1 MSRFLAASLLL
12 LSAAG
17 IAVAD
22 DTPRKGQMGDV
33 DLAILSGDRPVHVR
47 LRLTVEGKPLAQAWR
62 KHMQNWFQFLDLDG
76 NDLLDEKELSNAPL
90 PLSMLQILR
99 QGNFFFG
106 SGQGIQPGSL
116 GTERGATLAD
126 FMAYYMNNGAGPIS
140 FSPSQPFQDPQSQQL
155 FSQLDRDN
163 DGKLSK
169 AELDAAD
176 QLIRK
181 LDADDDETVSALEL
195 TGLNQNQLI
204 RFGGGAMMGM
214 PATPSAPQANV
225 FLLGSKGALQTVFER
240 LDKNSDGKLSAEEFA
255 IPEKLFKA
263 LDTDEDGTL
272 SIAELRRWS
281 EQMPDAEWSVSWSG
295 NSVET
300 PGSGKAVRTDD
311 MEMQFVPL
319 SRMVFPRNSAPASYY
334 MSVFKAADTSKKGFV
349 VPADLQQPQYQ
360 ILQRLFKLLDRDANG
375 KLTENEVQAFV
386 DLQSEAL
393 VSHVTLAFADQGRGL
408 FQMLDVD
415 RDGRLSSRELRS
427 AWKRLQ
433 AFDRNSDGVI
443 EAKEIPRQCT
453 LAAGFGYQALTYRP
467 GIQFNGQVPVPNGG
481 QPIRITYP
489 EGTPSW
495 FAKMDLNGD
504 GEVSRREFLGTLE
517 DFRRMDADGDG
528 MISPEEAK
536 QFRRK

>member
-17 IAVAD
+17 MAMAD
-22 DTPRKGQMGDV
+22 DTPRKGQTGDV

-62 KHMQNWFQFLDLDG
+62 KHMQKWFQFLDLDG
-76 NDLLDEKELSNAPL
+76 NNLLDEKELSNAPL

-126 FMAYYMNNGAGPIS
+126 FMAFYMNNGAGPIS

-155 FSQLDRDN
+155 FAQLDRDN

-176 QLIRK
+176 QLVRK

-195 TGLNQNQLI
+195 SGQNVNQMA
-204 RFGGGAMMGM
+204 RFGGGMMGLN
-214 PATPSAPQANV
+214 AAPPTTQANV
-225 FLLGSKGALQTVFER
+225 FLLGSKGALQTCFER
-240 LDKNSDGKLSAEEFA
+240 LDKNGDGKLTNEEFSVPA
-255 IPEKLFKA
+255 NQFET

-272 SIAELRRWS
+272 SIAELRRWAD
-281 EQMPDAEWSVSWSG
+281 QAPDAEWGVTWNG
-295 NSVET
+295 NTAEV
-300 PGSGKAVRTDD
+300 PGGIAKSVRTAD

-319 SRMVFPRNSAPASYY
+319 SRMVFPKNGTPSTYY
-334 MSVFKAADTSKKGFV
+334 MNLFKAADATKKGFLL
-349 VPADLQQPQYQ
+349 AAELQQPQNQ
-360 ILQRLFKLLDRDANG
+360 ILLRLFKLLDRDTNG

-386 DLQSEAL
+386 DLQTEAL
-393 VSHVTLAFADQGRGL
+393 ASHVTLAFADQGRGL
-408 FQMLDVD
+408 FQMLDGD

-433 AFDRNSDGVI
+433 PFDRNSDGLI
-443 EAKEIPRQCT
+443 ETKEIPRQCT

-467 GIQFNGQVPVPNGG
+467 GIQFNGQVPIPNGG
-481 QPIRITYP
+481 QPTRPAYP

-504 GEVSRREFLGTLE
+504 GEVSRREFLGTID
-517 DFRRMDADGDG
+517 DFRRMDSDGDG
-528 MISPEEAK
+528 MVSAEEAK